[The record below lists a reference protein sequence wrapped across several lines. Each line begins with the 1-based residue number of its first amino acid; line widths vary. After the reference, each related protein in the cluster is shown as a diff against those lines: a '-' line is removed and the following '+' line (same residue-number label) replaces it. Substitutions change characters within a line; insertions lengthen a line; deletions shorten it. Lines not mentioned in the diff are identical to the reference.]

1 MSAAPPFAAAVDGPL
16 AFARSGHR
24 KGGLRIDVPMVAL
37 LASIVL
43 FGLIMVTSASIS
55 VASQESAANS
65 FAYLE
70 RQLLFLVVGITGGAF
85 LFCLRTDQLERLSVP
100 LLFVGLAIL
109 LIVAVPGVGHRSHG
123 SRRWLQLG
131 GFAFQ
136 VSELARLLV
145 LIYVA
150 SYAVRKE
157 EELRGTLKGL
167 LKPLGV
173 LFLAGGLLLAE
184 PDMGAAT
191 VLFATGFIM
200 LFLAGGRLRY
210 MTLMVLCAL
219 SLFVILAESSGYRR
233 ARITAFLHP
242 FDDPFHSGFQLVQSL
257 IAIGRGHVFG
267 VGLGE
272 SVQKLFYLPEAHS
285 DFIFAVLA
293 EELGLVGVLLTLALF
308 LGLAWRSLHTAR
320 LAHAA
325 GLKFGAYLAAGFG
338 VWIGV
343 QALINIGVNMG
354 VLPTKGLTLPLMSY
368 GGSSLVVALLWAAI
382 VLRVYHEATQPARS
396 AAAKLRE
403 DA

>member
-1 MSAAPPFAAAVDGPL
+1 MSTVAAM
-16 AFARSGHR
+16 AFAQSGHR
-24 KGGLRIDVPMVAL
+24 KGGLRIDVVLVAL
-37 LASIVL
+37 LAATVL

-70 RQLLFLVVGITGGAF
+70 KQLMFLAVGVGAAA
-85 LFCLRTDQLERLSVP
+85 LVFCVRSDQLEKLSVP
-100 LLFVGLAIL
+100 LLFIGLALL

-136 VSELARLLV
+136 VSELARLLI

-157 EELRGTLKGL
+157 EELRGTLAGL

-173 LFLAGGLLLAE
+173 LALAGALLLAE

-200 LFLAGGRLRY
+200 LFMAGGRLRW
-210 MTLMVLCAL
+210 MTLMVLCAVI
-219 SLFVILAESSGYRR
+219 LFALLAESTGYRR

-257 IAIGRGHVFG
+257 IAIGRGQLFG

-293 EELGLVGVLLTLALF
+293 EELGLAGVLLTVGLF
-308 LGLAWRSLHTAR
+308 LGITWRSLHIAR
-320 LAHAA
+320 QAHEA
-325 GLKFGAYLAAGFG
+325 GLQFGAYLAAGFG

-368 GGSSLVVALLWAAI
+368 GGSSLVVALIWAAI
-382 VLRVYHEATQPARS
+382 VLRVHHEATQPSRT
-396 AAAKLRE
+396 AAARLRE
-403 DA
+403 DE

>member
-1 MSAAPPFAAAVDGPL
+1 MSAVLPLGFAQ
-16 AFARSGHR
+16 SGHR
-24 KGGLRIDVPMVAL
+24 KGGLRIDFVLVAL
-37 LASIVL
+37 LATIVL
-43 FGLIMVTSASIS
+43 FGMIMVTSASIS

-70 RQLLFLVVGITGGAF
+70 KQLLFAAVGLGAGA
-85 LFCLRTDQLERLSVP
+85 LMFCIRTEQLERWSVP
-100 LLFVGLAIL
+100 LLFVGFALL

-123 SRRWLQLG
+123 SRRWLQMG

-157 EELRGTLKGL
+157 EELRGTLRGL

-173 LFLAGGLLLAE
+173 LLLAGSLLLAE

-200 LFLAGGRLRY
+200 LFLAGGRLRW
-210 MTLMVLCAL
+210 MTLLVLCAVT
-219 SLFVILAESSGYRR
+219 LFVVVAESSGYRR

-257 IAIGRGHVFG
+257 IAIGRGQMFG

-293 EELGLVGVLLTLALF
+293 EEFGLLGVVLTLGLFLA
-308 LGLAWRSLHTAR
+308 LAWRSLYTAR
-320 LAHAA
+320 LAHEA
-325 GLKFGAYLAAGFG
+325 GLKFGAFLAAGFG

-343 QALINIGVNMG
+343 QAMINIGVNMG

-368 GGSSLVVALLWAAI
+368 GGSSLVVALMWSAI
-382 VLRVYHEATQPARS
+382 VLRVYHEATQPSRS
-396 AAAKLRE
+396 AAARVRE

>member
-1 MSAAPPFAAAVDGPL
+1 MNTGVQYLTSADGPL
-16 AFARSGHR
+16 AFARSGQR
-24 KGGLRIDVPMVAL
+24 KGGLRIDVVMVAL
-37 LASIVL
+37 LAAIVL

-70 RQLLFLVVGITGGAF
+70 KQLVFLVAGVAGGA
-85 LFCLRTDQLERLSVP
+85 LVFCLRTDQLERLSVP
-100 LLFVGLAIL
+100 LLFIALTLL

-131 GFAFQ
+131 SFAFQ
-136 VSELARLLV
+136 VSELARLLI

-157 EELRGTLKGL
+157 QELRGTLMGVVRPL
-167 LKPLGV
+167 LVLG
-173 LFLAGGLLLAE
+173 LAGALLLAE

-210 MTLMVLCAL
+210 MTLLVLCAAT
-219 SLFVILAESSGYRR
+219 LFIALAESTGYRR
-233 ARITAFLHP
+233 ARISVFLHP

-257 IAIGRGHVFG
+257 IAIGRGQLFG

-293 EELGLVGVLLTLALF
+293 EELGLAGVLLTLGLF
-308 LGLAWRSLHTAR
+308 LGLVWRSLHIAR

-325 GLKFGAYLAAGFG
+325 GLKFAAYLAAGFG

-368 GGSSLVVALLWAAI
+368 GGSSLVVALIWAAI
-382 VLRVYHEATQPARS
+382 VLRVYHEATRPARG
-396 AAAKLRE
+396 AAAVIGE
-403 DA
+403 AG

>member
-1 MSAAPPFAAAVDGPL
+1 MNAVASM
-16 AFARSGHR
+16 AFAQSGHR
-24 KGGLRIDVPMVAL
+24 KGGLRIDLVLVSL
-37 LASIVL
+37 LALIIL

-55 VASQESAANS
+55 LASQESAANS
-65 FAYLE
+65 FAYLQK
-70 RQLLFLVVGITGGAF
+70 QLLFLLVGIGAGG
-85 LFCLRTDQLERLSVP
+85 LVFCVPTEKLERVAVP
-100 LLFVGLAIL
+100 LLFLGLGL
-109 LIVAVPGVGHRSHG
+109 LIMVAIPGIGHRSHG

-136 VSELARLLV
+136 VSELARLLI

-157 EELRGTLKGL
+157 AELRGTFSGL
-167 LKPLGV
+167 LRPLGV
-173 LFLAGGLLLAE
+173 LLLAGALLLAE

-200 LFLAGGRLRY
+200 LFLAGGRLRW
-210 MTLMVLCAL
+210 MTLMVLAAAT
-219 SLFVILAESSGYRR
+219 LFVLLAEVSGYRR

-257 IAIGRGHVFG
+257 IAIGRGQLFG

-293 EELGLVGVLLTLALF
+293 EELGLAGVLLTLGLF
-308 LGLAWRSLHTAR
+308 LALSWRSLHVAR

-325 GLKFGAYLAAGFG
+325 GLPFAAYLAAGFG

-343 QALINIGVNMG
+343 QALVNIGVNMG

-368 GGSSLVVALLWAAI
+368 GGSSLVVALVWAAI
-382 VLRVYHEATQPARS
+382 VLRVYHEATQPSRS
-396 AAAKLRE
+396 AAARPRE
-403 DA
+403 AP

>member
-1 MSAAPPFAAAVDGPL
+1 MSE
-16 AFARSGHR
+16 
-24 KGGLRIDVPMVAL
+24 KTGLRIDMVLVAL
-37 LASIVL
+37 LSATVL

-70 RQLLFLVVGITGGAF
+70 RQLLFLVAGLLAGGIAF
-85 LFCLRTDQLERLSVP
+85 CVRTDQLERLSVP
-100 LLFVGLAIL
+100 LLLAGLALL

-136 VSELARLLV
+136 ASELARLLV

-157 EELRGTLKGL
+157 QELRGTLAGL

-173 LFLAGGLLLAE
+173 LALAGGLLLAE

-210 MTLMVLCAL
+210 MTLMVLCAVL
-219 SLFVILAESSGYRR
+219 LFVVLAESSGYRR

-257 IAIGRGHVFG
+257 IAIGRGQAFG

-293 EELGLVGVLLTLALF
+293 EELGLAGVLLTLSLF
-308 LGLAWRSLHTAR
+308 LGLAWRSVHIAR
-320 LAHAA
+320 LAHDA
-325 GLKFGAYLAAGFG
+325 GLKFGAYVAAGFG
-338 VWIGV
+338 IWIGV

-368 GGSSLVVALLWAAI
+368 GGSSLVVALVWAAI
-382 VLRVYHEATQPARS
+382 VLRVYHEATQPWKGGAAR
-396 AAAKLRE
+396 LRE
-403 DA
+403 AA

>member
-1 MSAAPPFAAAVDGPL
+1 MSAAPSP
-16 AFARSGHR
+16 
-24 KGGLRIDVPMVAL
+24 RIDFPLVSL
-37 LASIVL
+37 LAAIVL

-70 RQLLFLVVGITGGAF
+70 RQLLFLAVGIGAGV
-85 LFCLRTDQLERLSVP
+85 LVFCLRTDQLERLAVP
-100 LLFVGLAIL
+100 LLFVGLALL

-123 SRRWLQLG
+123 SRRWLQVG

-210 MTLMVLCAL
+210 MTLMVLCAVL
-219 SLFVILAESSGYRR
+219 LFGVLAESSGYRR
-233 ARITAFLHP
+233 ARVTAFLHP
-242 FDDPFHSGFQLVQSL
+242 FDDPFHTGFQLVQSL
-257 IAIGRGHVFG
+257 IAIGRGHLFG

-293 EELGLVGVLLTLALF
+293 EELGLVGVLLTVALF
-308 LGLAWRSLHTAR
+308 LALAWRSLQIAR

-325 GLKFGAYLAAGFG
+325 GLKFGAFIAAGFG

-368 GGSSLVVALLWAAI
+368 GGSSLVVALMWAAI
-382 VLRVYHEATQPARS
+382 VLRVYHEATQPSRS
-396 AAAKLRE
+396 AAANLRE
-403 DA
+403 AA

>member
-1 MSAAPPFAAAVDGPL
+1 MNAVAAM
-16 AFARSGHR
+16 AFAQSPHR

-37 LASIVL
+37 LAAIVL

-55 VASQESAANS
+55 VASQEGAANS

-70 RQLLFLVVGITGGAF
+70 RQLLYLAVGIAGGA
-85 LFCLRTDQLERLSVP
+85 LVFCLRTDQLERASVP
-100 LLFVGLAIL
+100 LLFIGLAML

-131 GFAFQ
+131 GVAFQ

-173 LFLAGGLLLAE
+173 LAMAGALLLAE

-210 MTLMVLCAL
+210 MTLMVLCAV

-242 FDDPFHSGFQLVQSL
+242 FDDPFHTGFQLVQSL

-308 LGLAWRSLHTAR
+308 LGLAWRSLYIAR
-320 LAHAA
+320 LAHEA
-325 GLKFGAYLAAGFG
+325 GLKFGAFIACGFG

-343 QALINIGVNMG
+343 QSLINIGVNMG

-368 GGSSLVVALLWAAI
+368 GGSSLVVALVWAAI
-382 VLRVYHEATQPARS
+382 VLRVYHEATQPSLR

-403 DA
+403 AA

>member
-1 MSAAPPFAAAVDGPL
+1 MSAVLPL
-16 AFARSGHR
+16 AFAQSGHR
-24 KGGLRIDVPMVAL
+24 KGALRIDFVLVAL
-37 LASIVL
+37 LATIVL
-43 FGLIMVTSASIS
+43 FGMIMVTSASIS

-70 RQLLFLVVGITGGAF
+70 KQLLFAAVGLGAGA
-85 LFCLRTDQLERLSVP
+85 LMFCVRTDQLERLSVP
-100 LLFVGLAIL
+100 LLFVGLALL

-157 EELRGTLKGL
+157 EELRGTLRGL

-173 LFLAGGLLLAE
+173 LLLAGSLLLAE

-200 LFLAGGRLRY
+200 LFLAGGRLRW
-210 MTLMVLCAL
+210 MTLLVLCAVT
-219 SLFVILAESSGYRR
+219 LFVVVAESSGYRR

-257 IAIGRGHVFG
+257 IAIGRGQMFG

-293 EELGLVGVLLTLALF
+293 EELGLAGVLLTLGLF
-308 LGLAWRSLHTAR
+308 LGLAWRSFHTAR
-320 LAHAA
+320 LAHEA
-325 GLKFGAYLAAGFG
+325 GLKFAAYLAAGFG

-368 GGSSLVVALLWAAI
+368 GGSSLVVSLIWSAI
-382 VLRVYHEATQPARS
+382 VLRVYHEATAPSRS
-396 AAAKLRE
+396 AAARVRE
-403 DA
+403 DP

>member
-1 MSAAPPFAAAVDGPL
+1 MNAVAAMV
-16 AFARSGHR
+16 FARSGHR
-24 KGGLRIDVPMVAL
+24 KGGLRIDPVMVAL
-37 LASIVL
+37 LAATVL

-70 RQLLFLVVGITGGAF
+70 KQLLFLLIGVGAAAIV
-85 LFCLRTDQLERLSVP
+85 FCLRTDQLERLSVP
-100 LLFVGLAIL
+100 LLMIGLSLL

-131 GFAFQ
+131 AFAFQ
-136 VSELARLLV
+136 VSELARLLILV
-145 LIYVA
+145 YVA
-150 SYAVRKE
+150 SYAVRKQ

-167 LKPLGV
+167 LKPLSV
-173 LFLAGGLLLAE
+173 LMLAGGLLLAE

-191 VLFATGFIM
+191 VLVATGFIM
-200 LFLAGGRLRY
+200 LFLAGGKLRW
-210 MTLMVLCAL
+210 MTLVVLFDVT
-219 SLFVILAESSGYRR
+219 LFVVLAESSDYRR

-257 IAIGRGHVFG
+257 IAIGRGQMFG

-293 EELGLVGVLLTLALF
+293 EELGLVGVLLTLGLF
-308 LGLAWRSLHTAR
+308 LGLTWRSLKIAR
-320 LAHAA
+320 LAHEA
-325 GLKFGAYLAAGFG
+325 GLHFGAYLASGFG

-368 GGSSLVVALLWAAI
+368 GGSSLVVALIWAGI
-382 VLRVYHEATQPARS
+382 VLRVYHEATQPARG
-396 AAAKLRE
+396 AAARE
-403 DA
+403 EA

>member
-1 MSAAPPFAAAVDGPL
+1 MSATAPFTAAADGAL

-24 KGGLRIDVPMVAL
+24 KGGLRIDVPTVAL
-37 LASIVL
+37 LAAIVL

-55 VASQESAANS
+55 VASQEGAANS

-70 RQLLFLVVGITGGAF
+70 RQLLFLALGIVGGAF
-85 LFCLRTDQLERLSVP
+85 VFCLRTDQLERLSVP
-100 LLFVGLAIL
+100 LLFLGLALL

-173 LFLAGGLLLAE
+173 LLMAGALLLAE

-210 MTLMVLCAL
+210 MTLMVLCAV

-242 FDDPFHSGFQLVQSL
+242 FDDPFHTGFQLVQSL
-257 IAIGRGHVFG
+257 IAIGRGHMFG

-293 EELGLVGVLLTLALF
+293 EELGLAGVLLTLALF
-308 LGLAWRSLHTAR
+308 LGLAWRSLRIAR
-320 LAHAA
+320 LAHEA
-325 GLKFGAYLAAGFG
+325 GLKFGAYIASGFG

-343 QALINIGVNMG
+343 QSLINIGVNMG

-368 GGSSLVVALLWAAI
+368 GGSSLVVALIWAAI
-382 VLRVYHEATQPARS
+382 ALRVYHEATQPSLR
-396 AAAKLRE
+396 AAAKPRE

>member
-1 MSAAPPFAAAVDGPL
+1 MNAIAAMVFAP
-16 AFARSGHR
+16 SGQR
-24 KGGLRIDVPMVAL
+24 RGGLRVDVVMVAL
-37 LASIVL
+37 LAVIVL

-55 VASQESAANS
+55 VASHETAANS

-70 RQLLFLVVGITGGAF
+70 RQLLFLVVGLAASA
-85 LFCLRTDQLERLSVP
+85 LVFCVRTEQLERLAVP
-100 LLFVGLAIL
+100 LLLVGLAML
-109 LIVAVPGVGHRSHG
+109 LVVAVPGVGHRSHG

-173 LFLAGGLLLAE
+173 LLLAGGLLLAE

-200 LFLAGGRLRY
+200 LFLAGGRLRW
-210 MTLMVLCAL
+210 MTLLVLAAAT
-219 SLFVILAESSGYRR
+219 LFMLVAESSGYRR

-257 IAIGRGHVFG
+257 IAIGRGQLFG
-267 VGLGE
+267 VGLGD

-293 EELGLVGVLLTLALF
+293 EELGLLGVLLTVALF
-308 LGLAWRSLHTAR
+308 LALAWRSLHIAR
-320 LAHAA
+320 LAYDVN
-325 GLKFGAYLAAGFG
+325 LKFGCYLAAGFG

-368 GGSSLVVALLWAAI
+368 GGSSLVVALMWAAI

-396 AAAKLRE
+396 GAARLRE
-403 DA
+403 DE

>member
-1 MSAAPPFAAAVDGPL
+1 MNAVAAMV
-16 AFARSGHR
+16 FARSGHR
-24 KGGLRIDVPMVAL
+24 KGGVRIDVVMVAL
-37 LASIVL
+37 LAATVL

-70 RQLLFLVVGITGGAF
+70 KQLLFLGVGVGAAAIV
-85 LFCLRTDQLERLSVP
+85 FCLPTDRLERLSVP
-100 LLFVGLAIL
+100 LLMIGLSLL

-136 VSELARLLV
+136 VSELARLLI

-150 SYAVRKE
+150 SYAVRKQ

-167 LKPLGV
+167 LTPLSV
-173 LFLAGGLLLAE
+173 LALAGGLLLAE

-200 LFLAGGRLRY
+200 LFLAGGKLRW
-210 MTLMVLCAL
+210 MLLLVLCDL
-219 SLFVILAESSGYRR
+219 ILFVVLAESSAYRR

-257 IAIGRGHVFG
+257 IAIGRGQMFG

-293 EELGLVGVLLTLALF
+293 EELGLVGVLLTVGLF
-308 LGLAWRSLHTAR
+308 LGLTWRSLYIAR
-320 LAHAA
+320 LAHGA
-325 GLKFGAYLAAGFG
+325 GRHFGAYLAAGFG
-338 VWIGV
+338 VWVGI

-368 GGSSLVVALLWAAI
+368 GGSSLDEALIWAAI
-382 VLRVYHEATQPARS
+382 VLRVYHEATQPSRG
-396 AAAKLRE
+396 AASRE
-403 DA
+403 DE

>member
-1 MSAAPPFAAAVDGPL
+1 MNAVAAL
-16 AFARSGHR
+16 AFAQSGHR
-24 KGGLRIDVPMVAL
+24 KGGVRLDVVMIAL
-37 LASIVL
+37 LAVTVL

-70 RQLLFLVVGITGGAF
+70 KQLLFLAVGVGAAA
-85 LFCLRTDQLERLSVP
+85 LVFCVRSDQLEKLSVP
-100 LLFVGLAIL
+100 LLFIGLALL

-136 VSELARLLV
+136 VSELARLLI

-157 EELRGTLKGL
+157 EELRGTLAGL

-173 LFLAGGLLLAE
+173 LALAGALLLAE

-200 LFLAGGRLRY
+200 LFMAGGRLRW
-210 MTLMVLCAL
+210 MTLMVLCAVI
-219 SLFVILAESSGYRR
+219 LFALLAESTGYRR

-257 IAIGRGHVFG
+257 IAIGRGQLFG

-293 EELGLVGVLLTLALF
+293 EELGLAGVLLTVGLF
-308 LGLAWRSLHTAR
+308 LGITWRSLHIAR
-320 LAHAA
+320 QAHEA
-325 GLKFGAYLAAGFG
+325 GLQFGAYLAAGFG

-368 GGSSLVVALLWAAI
+368 GGSSLVVALIWAAI
-382 VLRVYHEATQPARS
+382 VLRVHHEATQPSRS
-396 AAAKLRE
+396 AAARLRE
-403 DA
+403 DE

>member
-1 MSAAPPFAAAVDGPL
+1 MSAVLPL
-16 AFARSGHR
+16 AFAQSGHR
-24 KGGLRIDVPMVAL
+24 KVGLRIDFVLVAL
-37 LASIVL
+37 LATIVL
-43 FGLIMVTSASIS
+43 FGMIMVTSASIS

-70 RQLLFLVVGITGGAF
+70 KQLLFLAVGLGAGAVM
-85 LFCLRTDQLERLSVP
+85 FCVRTDQLERLSVP
-100 LLFVGLAIL
+100 LLFVGLALL

-123 SRRWLQLG
+123 SRRWLQVG

-136 VSELARLLV
+136 ASELARLLV

-157 EELRGTLKGL
+157 EELRGTLRGL

-173 LFLAGGLLLAE
+173 LLLAGSLLVAE

-200 LFLAGGRLRY
+200 LFLAGGRLRW
-210 MTLMVLCAL
+210 MTLLVLCACT
-219 SLFVILAESSGYRR
+219 LFVVVAESSGYRR

-257 IAIGRGHVFG
+257 IAIGRGQMFG

-293 EELGLVGVLLTLALF
+293 EEFGLLGVLLTLGLF
-308 LGLAWRSLHTAR
+308 LALAWRSLYTAR
-320 LAHAA
+320 LAHEA

-343 QALINIGVNMG
+343 QAMINIGVNMG

-368 GGSSLVVALLWAAI
+368 GGSSLVVALMWSAI
-382 VLRVYHEATQPARS
+382 VLRVYHEATQPSRS
-396 AAAKLRE
+396 AAARVRE

>member
-1 MSAAPPFAAAVDGPL
+1 MSAVLPLGFAQ
-16 AFARSGHR
+16 SGHR
-24 KGGLRIDVPMVAL
+24 KAGLRIDVVMVAL
-37 LASIVL
+37 LAAIVL

-70 RQLLFLVVGITGGAF
+70 RQLLFLIVGVGAGGIV
-85 LFCLRTDQLERLSVP
+85 FCLRTEQLERLSVP
-100 LLFVGLAIL
+100 LLFIALAL
-109 LIVAVPGVGHRSHG
+109 LLMVAVPGVGHRSHG

-131 GFAFQ
+131 TFAFQ
-136 VSELARLLV
+136 VSEFARLLI

-157 EELRGTLKGL
+157 QELRGTLMGVVRPLAVL
-167 LKPLGV
+167 L
-173 LFLAGGLLLAE
+173 LAGVLLLAE

-210 MTLMVLCAL
+210 MTLLVLCFAT
-219 SLFVILAESSGYRR
+219 LFVALAESTGYRR
-233 ARITAFLHP
+233 ARISVFLHP

-257 IAIGRGHVFG
+257 IAIGRGQLFG

-293 EELGLVGVLLTLALF
+293 EELGLVGVLLTLGLF
-308 LGLAWRSLHTAR
+308 LGLVWRSLHIAR

-325 GLKFGAYLAAGFG
+325 GLKFAAYIAAGFG

-368 GGSSLVVALLWAAI
+368 GGSSLVVALVWAAI
-382 VLRVYHEATQPARS
+382 VLRVYHEATRPARG
-396 AAAKLRE
+396 AAAVIGE
-403 DA
+403 AG

>member
-1 MSAAPPFAAAVDGPL
+1 MSAVPAM
-16 AFARSGHR
+16 AFTQSGQR
-24 KGGLRIDVPMVAL
+24 RITLRIDFVMVAL
-37 LASIVL
+37 LAAIVL

-70 RQLLFLVVGITGGAF
+70 KQLLFLAVGVAGGAIM
-85 LFCLRTDQLERLSVP
+85 LCLRTEQLERLSVP
-100 LLFVGLAIL
+100 LLFIALALL

-157 EELRGTLKGL
+157 QELRGTLHGL

-173 LFLAGGLLLAE
+173 LLLAGGLLLAE

-210 MTLMVLCAL
+210 MTLLVLCAVT
-219 SLFVILAESSGYRR
+219 LFVVLAEVSSYRR

-242 FDDPFHSGFQLVQSL
+242 FDDPFHTGFQLVQSL
-257 IAIGRGHVFG
+257 IAIGRGQMFG

-293 EELGLVGVLLTLALF
+293 EELGLAGVLLTLGLF
-308 LGLAWRSLHTAR
+308 LGLAWRSLYIAR
-320 LAHAA
+320 LAHEA
-325 GLKFGAYLAAGFG
+325 GLKFAAYMAAGFG

-368 GGSSLVVALLWAAI
+368 GGSSLVVALVWSAI

-396 AAAKLRE
+396 GAAKFRE
-403 DA
+403 AA

>member
-1 MSAAPPFAAAVDGPL
+1 MSTVAAM
-16 AFARSGHR
+16 AFAQSGHR
-24 KGGLRIDVPMVAL
+24 KGGLRIDVVLVAL
-37 LASIVL
+37 LAATVL

-70 RQLLFLVVGITGGAF
+70 KQLLFLAVGVGAAA
-85 LFCLRTDQLERLSVP
+85 LVFCVRSDQLEKLSVP
-100 LLFVGLAIL
+100 LLFIGLALL

-136 VSELARLLV
+136 VSELARLLI

-157 EELRGTLKGL
+157 EELRGTLAGL

-173 LFLAGGLLLAE
+173 LALAGALLLAE

-200 LFLAGGRLRY
+200 LFMAGGRLRW
-210 MTLMVLCAL
+210 MTLMVLCAVI
-219 SLFVILAESSGYRR
+219 LFALLAESTGYRR

-257 IAIGRGHVFG
+257 IAIGRGQLFG

-293 EELGLVGVLLTLALF
+293 EELGLAGVLLTVGLF
-308 LGLAWRSLHTAR
+308 LGITWRSLHIAR
-320 LAHAA
+320 QAHEA
-325 GLKFGAYLAAGFG
+325 GLQFGAYLAAGFG

-368 GGSSLVVALLWAAI
+368 GGSSLVVALIWAAI
-382 VLRVYHEATQPARS
+382 VLRVHHEATQPSRS
-396 AAAKLRE
+396 AAARLRE
-403 DA
+403 DE

>member
-1 MSAAPPFAAAVDGPL
+1 MNAVAAL
-16 AFARSGHR
+16 AFAQSGHR
-24 KGGLRIDVPMVAL
+24 KGGVRLDVVMIAL
-37 LASIVL
+37 LAVTVL

-55 VASQESAANS
+55 VASQETAANS

-70 RQLLFLVVGITGGAF
+70 KQLFFLAVGLGAGI
-85 LFCLRTDQLERLSVP
+85 LVFCVRTDQLEKLSVP
-100 LLFVGLAIL
+100 LLFIGLALL

-136 VSELARLLV
+136 VSEVARLLV
-145 LIYVA
+145 LVYVA

-157 EELRGTLKGL
+157 EELRGTLRGL

-173 LFLAGGLLLAE
+173 LMLAGALLLAE

-200 LFLAGGRLRY
+200 LFLAGGKLRW
-210 MTLMVLCAL
+210 MTLLVLCAVT
-219 SLFVILAESSGYRR
+219 LFVVLAESSGYRR

-257 IAIGRGHVFG
+257 IAIGRGQMFG

-293 EELGLVGVLLTLALF
+293 EELGLVGVLLTLGLF
-308 LGLAWRSLHTAR
+308 LGLTWRSLQIAR
-320 LAHAA
+320 LAHEA
-325 GLKFGAYLAAGFG
+325 GLHFGAYLAAGFG

-368 GGSSLVVALLWAAI
+368 GGSSLVVALVWAAI
-382 VLRVYHEATQPARS
+382 VLRVYHEATQPARG
-396 AAAKLRE
+396 AAARLRE
-403 DA
+403 EE

>member
-1 MSAAPPFAAAVDGPL
+1 MSAVLPLGFAQ
-16 AFARSGHR
+16 SGHR
-24 KGGLRIDVPMVAL
+24 KGGLRIDFVLVAL
-37 LASIVL
+37 LATIVL
-43 FGLIMVTSASIS
+43 FGMIMVTSASIS

-70 RQLLFLVVGITGGAF
+70 KQLLFAAVGVGAGAV
-85 LFCLRTDQLERLSVP
+85 LFCVRTEQLERLSVP
-100 LLFVGLAIL
+100 LLFVGLALL

-157 EELRGTLKGL
+157 EELRGTLRGL

-173 LFLAGGLLLAE
+173 LLLAGSLLLAE

-191 VLFATGFIM
+191 VLFATGFIK
-200 LFLAGGRLRY
+200 LFLAGGRLRW
-210 MTLMVLCAL
+210 MTLLVLCAVT
-219 SLFVILAESSGYRR
+219 LFVVVAESSGYRR

-257 IAIGRGHVFG
+257 IAIGRGQMFG

-293 EELGLVGVLLTLALF
+293 EELGLVGVLLTLGLF
-308 LGLAWRSLHTAR
+308 LALAWRSLHTAR
-320 LAHAA
+320 LAHEA

-343 QALINIGVNMG
+343 QAMINIGVNMG

-368 GGSSLVVALLWAAI
+368 GGSSLVVALMWSAI
-382 VLRVYHEATQPARS
+382 VLRVYHEATAPSRSTAARV
-396 AAAKLRE
+396 RE